1 MSFFILAVLLLL
13 AIFGPQWWAASVLRT
28 HSKPRADYPGTGG
41 EFARHLLNQFQ
52 LDDVRVEVTERGDH
66 YDPEARVVR
75 LTQDK
80 LDGKSLTAVT
90 VAAHE
95 VGHAIQHH
103 LGYAPLQ
110 WRSRLVRLAQVAEK
124 TGAGVMMVLPVVALL
139 TRSPAVGAVTL
150 LVGLGSMAVSTIVHL
165 VTLPVEWDASFGR
178 AMPLLQAGRYLD
190 QQDEKA
196 ARRILQACALTYF
209 ASSLASLLSVWRWL
223 KMWRR

>member
-1 MSFFILAVLLLL
+1 MPFLIFIVLLLL
-13 AIFGPQWWAASVLRT
+13 AIFGPQWWAASVLRR
-28 HSKPRADYPGTGG
+28 HSRPRSDFPGTGG
-41 EFARHLLNQFQ
+41 EFARHLLGQFQ
-52 LDDVRVEVTERGDH
+52 LDDVKVEVTEAGDH
-66 YDPEARVVR
+66 YDPEARAVR
-75 LTQDK
+75 LTADK

-110 WRSRLVRLAQVAEK
+110 WRTRLVRLAQVAEK
-124 TGAGVMMVLPVVALL
+124 TGAGIMMVLPVVALL
-139 TRSPAVGAVTL
+139 TRSPVAGLVTL
-150 LVGLGSMAVSTIVHL
+150 VVGLGGMAVSFIVHL

-178 AMPLLQAGRYLD
+178 ALPLIQAGGYLNKR
-190 QQDEKA
+190 DEKA

-223 KMWRR
+223 RMWRR

>member
-1 MSFFILAVLLLL
+1 MPFLILAVLLLL
-13 AIFGPQWWAASVLRT
+13 AIFGPQWWAASVLRR
-28 HSKPRADYPGTGG
+28 HSRPRADFPGTGG

-52 LDDVRVEVTERGDH
+52 LDGVRVEVTERGDH
-66 YDPEARVVR
+66 YDPEARAVR
-75 LTQDK
+75 LTADK
-80 LDGKSLTAVT
+80 LNGKSLTAVT

-95 VGHAIQHH
+95 VGHAVQHH

-124 TGAGVMMVLPVVALL
+124 AGAGIMMVLPVVALV
-139 TRSPAVGAVTL
+139 TRSPAAGALTL
-150 LVGLGSMAVSTIVHL
+150 LVGLGSMAFSTIVHL

-178 AMPLLQAGRYLD
+178 ALPLIQAGRYLN

-223 KMWRR
+223 RMWRR

>member
-1 MSFFILAVLLLL
+1 MPVLILAVLLLL
-13 AIFGPQWWAASVLRT
+13 AIFGPQWWAASVLRR
-28 HSKPRADYPGTGG
+28 HSRPRADFPGTGG

-52 LDDVRVEVTERGDH
+52 LDDVSVEVTELGDH

-75 LTQDK
+75 LTADK
-80 LDGKSLTAVT
+80 LNGKSLTAVT

-124 TGAGVMMVLPVVALL
+124 TGMGIMMVLPLVALL
-139 TRSPAVGAVTL
+139 TRSPAAGAVTL
-150 LVGLGSMAVSTIVHL
+150 LVGLGSMAISTIVHL

-178 AMPLLQAGRYLD
+178 AMPLLRAGRYLD
-190 QQDEKA
+190 QEDEKA

-223 KMWRR
+223 RMWRR

>member
-1 MSFFILAVLLLL
+1 MHFLIIAVLILLAV
-13 AIFGPQWWAASVLRT
+13 FGPQWWAASVLRR
-28 HSKPRADYPGTGG
+28 HSQPRADFPGTGG
-41 EFARHLLNQFQ
+41 EFARHLLSQFQ
-52 LDDVRVEVTERGDH
+52 LDEVKVEATERGDH

-75 LTQDK
+75 LTEDK
-80 LDGKSLTAVT
+80 LNGKSLTAVA

-110 WRSRLVRLAQVAEK
+110 WRSRLVRIAQTAER
-124 TGAGVMMVLPVVALL
+124 AGSGILMVLPVVALL
-139 TRSPAVGAVTL
+139 TRSPAAGLVTFV
-150 LVGLGSMAVSTIVHL
+150 VGLGSMAVSIIVHL

-190 QQDEKA
+190 KRDEKV

-223 KMWRR
+223 RMWRR

>member
-1 MSFFILAVLLLL
+1 MSLLILVVLLLL
-13 AIFGPQWWAASVLRT
+13 AIFGPQWWAASVLRR
-28 HSKPRADYPGTGG
+28 HSQPRADFPGTGG

-52 LDDVRVEVTERGDH
+52 LDDVKIEATERGDH

-75 LTQDK
+75 LTEDK
-80 LDGKSLTAVT
+80 LNGKSLTAVT

-110 WRSRLVRLAQVAEK
+110 WRSRLVRIAQTAEK
-124 TGAGVMMVLPVVALL
+124 AGSGILMVLPVVALL
-139 TRSPAVGAVTL
+139 TRSPAAGLVTFV
-150 LVGLGSMAVSTIVHL
+150 VGLGSMAVSTIVHL

-190 QQDEKA
+190 RQDEKA

-223 KMWRR
+223 RMWRR

>member
-1 MSFFILAVLLLL
+1 MHFLILAILLLL
-13 AIFGPQWWAASVLRT
+13 AIFGPQWWAASVLRR
-28 HSKPRADYPGTGG
+28 HSQPRADFPGTGG

-52 LDDVRVEVTERGDH
+52 LDEVKIEVTERGDH

-75 LTQDK
+75 LTEDK
-80 LDGKSLTAVT
+80 LNGKSLTAVT

-110 WRSRLVRLAQVAEK
+110 WRSRLVRIAQTAER
-124 TGAGVMMVLPVVALL
+124 AGSGILMVLPVVALL
-139 TRSPAVGAVTL
+139 TRSPAAGLVTFV
-150 LVGLGSMAVSTIVHL
+150 VGLGSMAVSTIVHL

-190 QQDEKA
+190 KQDEKA